1 MWYINFVII
10 RSRNQGSNRPENEPE
25 KYVRLFVMV
34 PKDMTEEELTVEFE
48 KYGNMVSVSV
58 IKDKVTKERKGFA
71 YIRYQK

>member
-1 MWYINFVII
+1 
-10 RSRNQGSNRPENEPE
+10 
-25 KYVRLFVMV
+25 
-34 PKDMTEEELTVEFE
+34 MTEEELTVEFE